1 MEFEDLQRLDMLGF
15 DERTE
20 TWFVRSR
27 ESHRLM
33 LTRRSLARL
42 VQMYNSIHS
51 GNTLALME
59 RRELERMD
67 ESRRRQSAELREL
80 RLQLD
85 RAGRRRPLA
94 LLGRMCRGWIRRR
107 PSGVR
112 LHQ

>member
-20 TWFVRSR
+20 TWFVRPR
-27 ESHRLM
+27 DSHRLM

-42 VQMYNSIHS
+42 IQMYNSIHS

-67 ESRRRQSAELREL
+67 ESRRRQAAELRDL
-80 RLQLD
+80 RLRVD
-85 RAGRRRPLA
+85 REGRRRPLA
-94 LLGRMCRGWIRRR
+94 LLGRIRRAWAGR
-107 PSGVR
+107 RLRGLN